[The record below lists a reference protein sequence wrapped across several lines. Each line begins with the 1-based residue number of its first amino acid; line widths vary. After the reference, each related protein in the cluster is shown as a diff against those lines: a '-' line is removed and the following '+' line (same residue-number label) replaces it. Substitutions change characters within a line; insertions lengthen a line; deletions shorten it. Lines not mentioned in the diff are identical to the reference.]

1 MIQNPMG
8 NKTLEAPKILS
19 VAMSS
24 PVNEPCEE
32 ARAIIMNP
40 TQITTVTSAK
50 NRPRI
55 LGDELKAADAR
66 AKKLLNRFIPTDYPD
81 LRTVFCGGLFL
92 LELCR

>member
-1 MIQNPMG
+1 
-8 NKTLEAPKILS
+8 
-19 VAMSS
+19 
-24 PVNEPCEE
+24 
-32 ARAIIMNP
+32 
-40 TQITTVTSAK
+40 VTSAK